1 MLCAYTYCSTILL
14 FVNIHTHREL
24 GLFLV
29 SFECGFLMRLINY
42 YFIFCTRLFYLK
54 RGAFIQLLLCLEC
67 GVFIRIHYFFSTLV
81 FVISSQSQIP
91 TYYPLRE
98 KNIMN
103 RVKNKKNCMFLW
115 EKKIYLYH
123 HSANTPHPGTLCSE
137 YFS

>member
-14 FVNIHTHREL
+14 FVNIHTHRKL
-24 GLFLV
+24 GLLLV
-29 SFECGFLMRLINY
+29 SSECGFLTRLINY

-67 GVFIRIHYFFSTLV
+67 AVFIRMHYFFLNFSFCYFLSVSDTNVLP
-81 FVISSQSQIP
+81 SAG
-91 TYYPLRE
+91 E

-103 RVKNKKNCMFLW
+103 RVKNCMFLW
-115 EKKIYLYH
+115 EKNIYLYH
-123 HSANTPHPGTLCSE
+123 HSANTPHSTALCSE